1 MATTAVNNSDE
12 AADHLHAWVADPS
25 PDRGFLFVDGPAG
38 SGKSPLLRKTASAAP
53 GACVVDAAGL
63 STEEVLDEVMRSLGV
78 SYGDYRSAGFL
89 AEEMEEQDPLHSL
102 VLVTNTQW
110 AGRTRSTT
118 EPLHT
123 AEHLAGT
130 LGIDFRITGV
140 RFVIEIDSTVR
151 DLGSRVRRPLVLAPR
166 PGTVRRTD
174 ISTLSPRWRIA
185 ALALALAEP
194 REIRFTEWQMLC
206 SALGASFT
214 YGELHTVA
222 AELPFA
228 TTPEG
233 DTPVTLAH
241 HSVSRDLRAEV
252 SDEDFR
258 AFETAVFDRLLTCAE
273 NDGLADYRARALPAH
288 AAAAGRFEE
297 LLSLPRAL
305 AACHR
310 SALIEALPVA
320 FPDGVPAGTFAAD
333 LHYLDGLGLAPS
345 SHAEWISVLHLVA
358 LSQGRAERARVLA
371 ESAGVLPWRTVWSN
385 WRAPGCL
392 TRQGPHIPAV
402 ARVGIDTSTDPG
414 TVTSTFTAGGSAIW
428 DAATGRPVGGDPRG
442 DTTALP
448 PTAADTTAPP
458 LWTADAPSWNLL
470 RLGLV
475 TTPSVRRTVQ
485 APSVRDAACA
495 GSLVI
500 IAGGRGLYAIEPD
513 LRTTDGA
520 PARPLPAVGPR
531 CRITPRPFDET
542 VRVPARTRLCD
553 VFGEDAVARIA
564 ADRLPAGLTH
574 EPTRRFLT
582 EVGFPSVAG
591 FYGLDTHNL
600 LTTGLAE
607 HVWDG
612 SGNGVTPVGDGP
624 FYELGSWIGGVLL
637 LDGRTGRVLR
647 RTRPGA
653 VDADRPGSPL
663 AGSSLA
669 SFVAMVC
676 LQWEY
681 MRGYATSAGVDGA
694 DLLDELT
701 AWLTA
706 VDPAAAA
713 TRNWGHVLEEENFPC
728 L

>member
-1 MATTAVNNSDE
+1 M
-12 AADHLHAWVADPS
+12 
-25 PDRGFLFVDGPAG
+25 
-38 SGKSPLLRKTASAAP
+38 
-53 GACVVDAAGL
+53 GL

-78 SYGDYRSAGFL
+78 SYGDYRGARFL

-102 VLVTNTQW
+102 VVVTNTQW
-110 AGRTRSTT
+110 AGRTRSTA
-118 EPLHT
+118 EPLYT

-151 DLGSRVRRPLVLAPR
+151 DLGARVRQPLVLAP
-166 PGTVRRTD
+166 PADTVRRTD
-174 ISTLSPRWRIA
+174 ISGLSPRWRTA

-194 REIRFTEWQMLC
+194 RQLRFEEWQMLC
-206 SALGASFT
+206 RALGESFT
-214 YGELHTVA
+214 SGELRTIA
-222 AELPFA
+222 TELPFVTVTEDDA
-228 TTPEG
+228 
-233 DTPVTLAH
+233 PVTLAH
-241 HSVSRDLRAEV
+241 HWVSRDLRAEV
-252 SDEDFR
+252 PDEDFR
-258 AFETAVFDRLLTCAE
+258 AFETAVVDRLLACAE
-273 NDGLADYRARALPAH
+273 DDGLADYRARALPAH

-297 LLSLPRAL
+297 LLSLPRAV

-310 SALIEALPVA
+310 GALIEALPVA

-333 LHYLDGLGLAPS
+333 LHYLDSLGLAPS

-358 LSQGRAERARVLA
+358 LSQGRTERARVLA
-371 ESAGVLPWRTVWSN
+371 ESAGVLPWRAVWTN

-402 ARVGIDTSTDPG
+402 ARVSVDTSTDPG
-414 TVTSTFTAGGSAIW
+414 TVTSTFTGGGSAIW

-442 DTTALP
+442 DTSALP
-448 PTAADTTAPP
+448 PTVADTTTPSP
-458 LWTADAPSWNLL
+458 LWTVDTPSWNLL

-485 APSVRDAACA
+485 APSVRDAAGA

-513 LRTTDGA
+513 PRPTDGA

-531 CRITPRPFDET
+531 CRITPRPFDEA

-564 ADRLPAGLTH
+564 VEQLPAGLTH
-574 EPTRRFLT
+574 EPTRRFLA

-591 FYGLDTHNL
+591 FYSLNTHNL
-600 LTTGLAE
+600 LTTGLVE
-607 HVWDG
+607 HPWDG
-612 SGNGVTPVGDGP
+612 SGNSVTPVGDGP

-637 LDGRTGRVLR
+637 LDGRAGRVLR

-653 VDADRPGSPL
+653 VDADRPGDPL

-681 MRGYATSAGVDGA
+681 MRGYTTSDGLDGA
-694 DLLDELT
+694 DLLAELT

-713 TRNWGHVLEEENFPC
+713 TRNWGHVLEEDNFPY